1 MIRTLPL
8 LSGRLLRTLMLTSVG
23 ALLLTFAVS
32 QGVAAGGDQNMARFN
47 LTPSPAIVNCLAQY
61 PGDPRRAPTAEVKVT
76 RGKLNDTLE
85 LNMHNIKPGLAFDMF
100 TVQRSSLKADG
111 TPDPNFTNFG
121 FAWYQSDLEANAH
134 GDGEVS
140 IRTILLDQ
148 TFGFDPDAKL
158 GPTNTFNVGFWFND
172 PQAAKNCGF
181 DPSKPT
187 PFNGEHKAGPL
198 AMISLPDAKTA
209 LGPLCTKPNTTTS
222 PVSCNP

>member
-1 MIRTLPL
+1 MTRTFPL
-8 LSGRLLRTLMLTSVG
+8 LLGRLLRTLMLTSVG

-32 QGVAAGGDQNMARFN
+32 QGVAAGGDQNMVRFN
-47 LTPSPAIVNCLAQY
+47 LTPSPSIVNCLAQY
-61 PGDPRRAPTAEVKVT
+61 PGDPRRAPTAEVKVI

-85 LNMHNIKPGLAFDMF
+85 LHMHNIKPGLAFDMF
-100 TVQRSSLKADG
+100 TVQRSPLKADG

-121 FAWYQSDLEANAH
+121 FAWYQSDLEANAQ

-148 TFGFDPDAKL
+148 IFGFDPDAKL

-198 AMISLPDAKTA
+198 AMISLPDAKTS

-222 PVSCNP
+222 PATCNP